1 MFAQSGMSDLDR
13 NPAGEPDRLLPIDL
27 QDRLRRPWRHP
38 PRRIPIGRPSRCGLI
53 RLDVDL
59 GALEL
64 MLQFPRAWPA
74 SSGPRRNSW
83 CCPATPNFAAYCQG
97 ICLESAPRN
106 LLLSNQTAQDFAP
119 ERESRRYSLQEKAFD
134 GLSKGRAYSAGQTRE
149 SGIVAARRGMRSHS
163 RR

>member
-59 GALEL
+59 GALEM

-97 ICLESAPRN
+97 IASNLPPGISCSLIKQPRILRLKEN
-106 LLLSNQTAQDFAP
+106 LVDILFKRKLLMD
-119 ERESRRYSLQEKAFD
+119 
-134 GLSKGRAYSAGQTRE
+134 
-149 SGIVAARRGMRSHS
+149 
-163 RR
+163 